1 VYATL
6 IDEWL
11 GADATKILGRSFETL
26 GVFHA

>member
-1 VYATL
+1 L